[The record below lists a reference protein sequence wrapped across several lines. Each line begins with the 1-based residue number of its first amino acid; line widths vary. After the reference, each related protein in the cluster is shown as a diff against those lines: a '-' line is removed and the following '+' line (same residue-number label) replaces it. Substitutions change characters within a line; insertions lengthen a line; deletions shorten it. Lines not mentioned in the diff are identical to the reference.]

1 MSRRIRVRTKKAKWA
16 TSRQAVLKGKPLQYS
31 AAPSSRYQRGMSRL
45 IRSMI
50 KDYEN
55 VFSELSNDFDGAT
68 MDASIA
74 SQTRIWLNRLKRKWD
89 KIFNTQSSA
98 IADKFVSQVDIGAQ
112 RNLDDSLKQL
122 SGGITIKTPTMP
134 DALKDRMIAAT
145 AENVSLIKSIPSQFH
160 QRIESVALRSIS
172 QGGEGAKTLLDEIRH
187 TGSVTESRGNFIAV
201 DQTRKITTAANYER
215 MKSAGIR
222 KAVWHHSGGS
232 AEPREWHLQLDGEVF
247 DLDNPPIIDPK
258 TGERGLPGQLPNC
271 KCFWTPVIDFSGI
284 ESGEE
289 T

>member
-1 MSRRIRVRTKKAKWA
+1 M
-16 TSRQAVLKGKPLQYS
+16 KGKPLQYS
-31 AAPSSRYQRGMSRL
+31 AAPSSRYQRDLSRL
-45 IRSMI
+45 IRSMV
-50 KDYEN
+50 KDYEV
-55 VFSELSNDFDGAT
+55 VFSELNDDFDGAT

-89 KIFNTQSSA
+89 KIFKAQSSA
-98 IADKFVSQVDIGAQ
+98 MADKFVSQVDIGAQ

-122 SGGITIKTPTMP
+122 SGGITIKTPAMP
-134 DALKDRMIAAT
+134 DALKDKMIAAT

-160 QRIESVALRSIS
+160 QRIESAALRSIS
-172 QGGEGAKTLLDEIRH
+172 QDGEGAKTLFDEIKPFINLEKSKLEKRA
-187 TGSVTESRGNFIAV
+187 SFIAR

-271 KCFWTPVIDFSGI
+271 KCFWSPVIDFSGI